1 MERLSALLDV
11 LRILVTLL
19 AIPGALWGLHLFR
32 RWLRGEG
39 IDRKIDELGRQYR
52 SLQDSVCKITADKT
66 RERMAIRELGRLLQS
81 QNELAAK
88 KASESK
94 TGSKRRKR
102 SQRKSVQQAVPFA

>member
-1 MERLSALLDV
+1 MDRLNALLDV

-52 SLQDSVCKITADKT
+52 SLQDSVCKITAHKT
-66 RERMAIRELGRLLQS
+66 RDRRAIRELGQLLQS
-81 QNELAAK
+81 QYEIAAK
-88 KASESK
+88 KAPESK
-94 TGSKRRKR
+94 TGSKERKR
-102 SQRKSVQQAVPFA
+102 SQRKPVQQTVPLA